1 MTIKHFLLIHTV
13 MIPHPHPSYESPPPL
28 PHSFN
33 PTLPFNG
40 SHVTTILCLPWSLC
54 KRGALEHFNITPN
67 DRVIRNPRTIW
78 PGRGE
83 GGNLNN
89 TKSKVLININTYSIK
104 QFSTSSTFQEQVL
117 FLSFSSLSIK
127 SNNVDILKHS
137 MNTNL

>member
-13 MIPHPHPSYESPPPL
+13 MIPHPHPSYDSPPPL

-89 TKSKVLININTYSIK
+89 TKSKVLIYKYKYLSDQTILHQQHIPGTSTVSFL
-104 QFSTSSTFQEQVL
+104 QFSVHKIE
-117 FLSFSSLSIK
+117 
-127 SNNVDILKHS
+127 
-137 MNTNL
+137 